1 MAVLMARVRRMLRVR
16 ICLFINRFPFFCLI
30 GRCPVIPIYF
40 LPSCRAASRV
50 SRVCG
55 SERRGAGRPRLSLM
69 LPVHALAVRRAEFLP
84 VVVPIS
90 DEDEAAAAGA
100 GEDPEDGSLS
110 YLVRRSARL
119 FPVGPAAAR
128 FGTEALRSLV
138 RGEGPAAA
146 GTYGLYVHRLPR
158 SAGKKTR
165 KKGRVKSSLCM
176 VNPGPVKVP
185 DMQLR

>member
-1 MAVLMARVRRMLRVR
+1 MLFPLPGEPAKVAAENTPPGMR
-16 ICLFINRFPFFCLI
+16 IGDRHFSPAL
-30 GRCPVIPIYF
+30 
-40 LPSCRAASRV
+40 AAPEGTADLLQMGISGV
-50 SRVCG
+50 
-55 SERRGAGRPRLSLM
+55 
-69 LPVHALAVRRAEFLP
+69 LPVKPFTVGGTEFLP
-84 VVVPIS
+84 PVIQTGHLHKLS
-90 DEDEAAAAGA
+90 AAGA

-110 YLVRRSARL
+110 HLVRRAARL
-119 FPVGPAAAR
+119 FPVGPAAAC
-128 FGTEALRSLV
+128 FGAEALRSLV

-146 GTYGLYVHRLPR
+146 GTYVLYVHRLPR